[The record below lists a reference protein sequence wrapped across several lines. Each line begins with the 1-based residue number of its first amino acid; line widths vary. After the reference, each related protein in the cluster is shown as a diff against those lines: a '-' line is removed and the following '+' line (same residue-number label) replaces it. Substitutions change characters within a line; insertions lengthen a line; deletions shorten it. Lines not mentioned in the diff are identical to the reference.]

1 MPASASP
8 YITADSNVVLLD
20 ATLIYRI
27 TDPRAYILSEAHV
40 APALDRLFR
49 AAATQVTARWT
60 LNDDK
65 HPLLSVQLRD
75 DGLIE
80 TTRDDGW
87 NVLDPADVL
96 AVEWVSRDTEGQGQ
110 YL

>member
-1 MPASASP
+1 MMVDLLQPVIGKP
-8 YITADSNVVLLD
+8 GQVRLVV
-20 ATLIYRI
+20 RG
-27 TDPRAYILSEAHV
+27 LSG
-40 APALDRLFR
+40 
-49 AAATQVTARWT
+49 RWT

-65 HPLLSVQLRD
+65 HPLLSMNLRD

-80 TTRDDGW
+80 FTRDDGW
-87 NVLDPADVL
+87 SVLDPADVL

>member
-1 MPASASP
+1 VTVLSSVMVDLLRPV
-8 YITADSNVVLLD
+8 IGKQGQVRLVVRGLNG
-20 ATLIYRI
+20 
-27 TDPRAYILSEAHV
+27 
-40 APALDRLFR
+40 
-49 AAATQVTARWT
+49 RWT

-65 HPLLSVQLRD
+65 HPLLSMNLRD

-80 TTRDDGW
+80 FTRDDGW
-87 NVLDPADVL
+87 SVLDPADVL

>member
-1 MPASASP
+1 MV
-8 YITADSNVVLLD
+8 DLLRPVIGG
-20 ATLIYRI
+20 LNG
-27 TDPRAYILSEAHV
+27 
-40 APALDRLFR
+40 
-49 AAATQVTARWT
+49 RWT

-65 HPLLSVQLRD
+65 HPLLSMNLRD

-80 TTRDDGW
+80 FTRDDGW
-87 NVLDPADVL
+87 SVLDPADVL

>member
-1 MPASASP
+1 MVELLQPVIGKP
-8 YITADSNVVLLD
+8 GQVRLVV
-20 ATLIYRI
+20 RG
-27 TDPRAYILSEAHV
+27 LS
-40 APALDRLFR
+40 
-49 AAATQVTARWT
+49 ARWT

-65 HPLLSVQLRD
+65 HPLLSVELLP

-80 TTRDDGW
+80 ATRDDGW

>member
-1 MPASASP
+1 MQGSVIVELLQPVIGRP
-8 YITADSNVVLLD
+8 GQVRLVV
-20 ATLIYRI
+20 RG
-27 TDPRAYILSEAHV
+27 LS
-40 APALDRLFR
+40 
-49 AAATQVTARWT
+49 ARWT

-65 HPLLSVQLRD
+65 HPLLRVELRP

-80 TTRDDGW
+80 ATRDDGW